1 MSEYLLE
8 IKNLKKSFPLKTGK
22 SSLFG
27 KTSRMCAV
35 DNMSLSI
42 KKGETYGLV
51 GESGCGKSTMGRS
64 VLRLIVRESEISW
77 RIS

>member
-42 KKGETYGLV
+42 KKGET
-51 GESGCGKSTMGRS
+51 
-64 VLRLIVRESEISW
+64 
-77 RIS
+77 

>member
-42 KKGETYGLV
+42 K
-51 GESGCGKSTMGRS
+51 R
-64 VLRLIVRESEISW
+64 VRPTDWLGSPDVENLPQDVQL
-77 RIS
+77 